1 MAHKESLT
9 KKLLGK
15 LGPGFISGAADDDP
29 SGIATYAQTGA
40 QFGLTQLWTPIFSLP
55 FMVTVQEMCGRIGL
69 VTGDGLS
76 GIIKKHFSKTILY
89 GAVSLLF
96 VANVIN
102 IGADLG
108 AMAAVSQLIVP
119 TLPLLPLLIGFVG
132 LILILEIFVS
142 YARYSQFLK
151 YFALSLLAYV
161 ASALLVP
168 QNWKTVLYYTIIP
181 HISFTKEYLLNI
193 VAILGTTISPYLFF
207 WQTAEEAE
215 EEVAEGAITGLG
227 GKAPRITKKKMRLL
241 RTDTITGMLFS
252 NLIMFFIIATG
263 AATLRTQGIM
273 NIDTAAQA
281 AEALRPIA
289 GNFAFLLFALG
300 IIGTGLLA
308 IPILAGSAA
317 YAISEAFGWKT
328 GLSLSPKVGSKFY
341 GVIALS
347 LFAGIGVN
355 FLGIPP
361 FKLLYYA
368 AAINGITAPPL
379 ILLILLICNN
389 KKIMGSHTNSPL
401 QNLFGTSIVIIM
413 SLAAIA
419 LFVTSF

>member
-1 MAHKESLT
+1 MKHKQSLF
-9 KKLLGK
+9 KKFSQK

-40 QFGLTQLWTPIFSLP
+40 QFGLTQLWTPLFSLP
-55 FMVTVQEMCGRIGL
+55 FMITVQEMCGRIGL

-76 GIIKKHFSKTILY
+76 GVIKKHFSKTILY
-89 GAVSLLF
+89 GAVGLLF
-96 VANVIN
+96 VANAIN

-119 TLPLLPLLIGFVG
+119 TLPLLPLLIGFAT

-168 QNWKTVLYYTIIP
+168 QNWKTVLYHTVIP
-181 HISFTKEYLLNI
+181 QISFTKEFILNI

-207 WQTAEEAE
+207 WQAAEEAE
-215 EEVAEGAITGLG
+215 EEVATGAIKEIG
-227 GKAPRITKKKMRLL
+227 GKAPRVTKKNMRLL
-241 RTDTITGMLFS
+241 HTDTIAGMLFS

-263 AATLRTQGIM
+263 AATLHAQGITSV
-273 NIDTAAQA
+273 DTAAQA

-289 GNFAFLLFALG
+289 GDFAFLLFMFG
-300 IIGTGLLA
+300 VIGTGLLA
-308 IPILAGSAA
+308 VPILAGSAA
-317 YAISEAFGWKT
+317 YAISEAAGWKT
-328 GLSLSPKVGSKFY
+328 GLSLSPRAGSKFY
-341 GVIALS
+341 GIIALS

-361 FKLLYYA
+361 FRLLYYTA
-368 AAINGITAPPL
+368 ALNGIVAPILIVL
-379 ILLILLICNN
+379 ILIICNN
-389 KKIMGSHTNSPL
+389 KKIMGSYINSPL
-401 QNLFGTSIVIIM
+401 QNILGV
-413 SLAAIA
+413 AIA
-419 LFVTSF
+419 LIMSIAATALLVTSF